1 MLRIRLPYCVMAGM
15 RFAIVALLVA
25 YIFFNT
31 AISSQAASNNELE
44 VATQCSFIIPSDF
57 VPGNESGLFINKNYP
72 MESSSIKYSIY
83 ENGKDKVLT
92 NREKKTLAANGSS
105 LSVEDSINLTKDIY
119 QSILAEAYEKA
130 YGMDVGYKVT
140 DFTTKDFDGFPG
152 YKIMAE
158 FNTDSNIMVYQT
170 VYIILSK
177 YKTFTISYQ
186 MAEDD
191 ECREMFDTS
200 ASTINVR

>member
-1 MLRIRLPYCVMAGM
+1 MLRIRLPYCVMAGV

-25 YIFFNT
+25 YIFLNT

-158 FNTDSNIMVYQT
+158 FNTESNIMVYQT

>member
-1 MLRIRLPYCVMAGM
+1 MLRIRLPYCGIAGM

-92 NREKKTLAANGSS
+92 NREKKTLAANGSF

-158 FNTDSNIMVYQT
+158 FNTESNIMVYQT

>member
-1 MLRIRLPYCVMAGM
+1 MLRIRLPYCVMAGV

-92 NREKKTLAANGSS
+92 NREKKALAANGSF

-158 FNTDSNIMVYQT
+158 FNTESNIMVYQT

>member
-1 MLRIRLPYCVMAGM
+1 MLRIRLPYCVMAGV

-92 NREKKTLAANGSS
+92 NREKKALAANGSF

-158 FNTDSNIMVYQT
+158 FNTESNIMVYQT

-191 ECREMFDTS
+191 DCREMFDAS

>member
-1 MLRIRLPYCVMAGM
+1 M
-15 RFAIVALLVA
+15 
-25 YIFFNT
+25 
-31 AISSQAASNNELE
+31 
-44 VATQCSFIIPSDF
+44 
-57 VPGNESGLFINKNYP
+57 
-72 MESSSIKYSIY
+72 
-83 ENGKDKVLT
+83 
-92 NREKKTLAANGSS
+92 
-105 LSVEDSINLTKDIY
+105 
-119 QSILAEAYEKA
+119 
-130 YGMDVGYKVT
+130 GYKVT

>member
-92 NREKKTLAANGSS
+92 NREKKALAANGSF

-158 FNTDSNIMVYQT
+158 FNTESNIMVYQT

-191 ECREMFDTS
+191 DCREMFDAS